1 MTKHI
6 ISIIFFVFLQL
17 ALYGQGYTITGTI
30 TDRENKRPLSF
41 ANIRV
46 DSSNIGTSANI
57 DGTYVL
63 KLKKGNYK
71 LIASYI
77 GYKSDTINLSVNMDI
92 PINFKLLRTSIKLG
106 EVTVLPSENPALE
119 IIKRAIKTKNI
130 RNKKLNSYEF
140 NAYTKGI
147 IKTTSDISTSDNSV
161 GMGLAIKDTAD
172 LKITG
177 LFENESKGYFKKPD
191 NYKEEIT
198 AQKQSANFPSSIN
211 LLTGGRMIQNFYSD
225 DIEFFGRPILSPIA
239 DNALDFYYYRI
250 LDTIAY
256 NNTPVFK
263 IHFEPDDKSDPGF
276 YGTLFITDSTF
287 NLIKVDVNLNDA
299 ANPGGIFKRVN
310 VIQQYLAYDEN
321 IYMPID
327 YRLFVKGNVLGMAK
341 FGFEVNSVLYDYKIN
356 NKIDDNFFDMV
367 VLKVMPEADK
377 KDSTFWKLN
386 QKIPNT
392 LEEVEA
398 YKRID
403 SVEAL
408 PRTFWN
414 RFSWFSTKVWISDD
428 FYTNGTL
435 NLYHYNKVE
444 GSALNLDLYYNDSY
458 NKRFSTSL
466 EADYGFSDKKF
477 KWDFNGEYLLG
488 EYRTTK
494 VSLNVYDRLG
504 ILFKESDEYGN
515 LISTLTSLFGHYDF
529 RNYFYSKGVD
539 FKLSGAVFPIL
550 DLGVGFTNRTDKNAK
565 VNTEYSFFAKDKMFS
580 PNTVIYEGKIVAV
593 SGTFKLDFRKFI
605 ENGYFR
611 RRTSLGKSYFTLDGE
626 VVISNK
632 SKMTSNLDFQIYK
645 LNFWAHINSFRSTSF
660 EIYAKGI
667 HSNGPIPYQLMTA
680 LPGNITALGKD
691 FTFRTVG
698 IASYIGDR
706 VYTITTQYRFNDEI
720 FKMLK
725 IPFLKDASLKL
736 DAYFNVAW
744 LSTSDESKKLNYKS
758 YDNIFPEFIEPLYE
772 IGFGIGHVLLPI
784 KLEFTWRLNHKE
796 GNSFVIAINSV
807 AL

>member
-1 MTKHI
+1 MTKYI
-6 ISIIFFVFLQL
+6 TTIVLFILLQL
-17 ALYGQGYTITGTI
+17 TLYGQGYTITGTI

-41 ANIRV
+41 ANIKV
-46 DSSNIGTSANI
+46 DSSNTGTSANV

-77 GYKSDTINLSVNMDI
+77 GYKSDTVYLSVNMNI
-92 PINFKLLRTSIKLG
+92 PINFKLLRTSIKLD
-106 EVTVLPSENPALE
+106 EVTVLPTENPALE
-119 IIKRAIKTKNI
+119 IIRRAIKTKNI

-147 IKTTSDISTSDNSV
+147 IKTTSDISASSNGV
-161 GMGLAIKDTAD
+161 GTGLSIKDTAA

-177 LFENESKGYFKKPD
+177 IIENESKGYFNKPD
-191 NYKEEIT
+191 RYKEEIT

-211 LLTGGRMIQNFYSD
+211 LLTGGRIIQNFYSD

-239 DNALDFYYYRI
+239 DDALDFYYYKI

-256 NNTPVFK
+256 NNIPVFK
-263 IHFEPDDKSDPGF
+263 IHFEPYDKSDPGF
-276 YGTLFITDSTF
+276 YGTLFITDSAF

-299 ANPGGIFKRVN
+299 ANPGGIFDRVN
-310 VIQQYLAYDEN
+310 IIQQYLAYDEN

-356 NKIDDNFFDMV
+356 NKIDDDFFDMV

-392 LEEVEA
+392 LEEIEA

-403 SVEAL
+403 SVEAV

-414 RFSWFSTKVWISDD
+414 RLSWFSTRTWISDD

-444 GSALNLDLYYNDSY
+444 GSALNIGLYYNDSY
-458 NKRFSTSL
+458 NKRFSTFL
-466 EADYGFSDKKF
+466 ETDYGFSDKKF

-494 VSLNVYDRLG
+494 VSLNVYDRLD
-504 ILFKESDEYGN
+504 ILFKESDEYGK

-550 DLGVGFTNRTDKNAK
+550 DLGVGFTNRTDKNAE
-565 VNTEYSFFAKDKMFS
+565 VNTEYSFFAKNEMFS
-580 PNTVIYEGKIVAV
+580 PNTVIYEGKVVAV
-593 SGTFKLDFRKFI
+593 SGTFKFDFRKFI
-605 ENGYFR
+605 EDGYFR

-626 VVISNK
+626 AVISNK
-632 SKMTSNLDFQIYK
+632 SKMTSNLDFQVYK
-645 LNFWAHINSFRSTSF
+645 LNFWTHINSFRSTSL

-667 HSNGPIPYQLMTA
+667 YSNGAIPYQLMTA

-691 FTFRTVG
+691 FTFRTIG
-698 IASYIGDR
+698 IANYVGDR
-706 VYTITTQYRFNDEI
+706 AYTITSQYRFNDEI

-725 IPFLKDASLKL
+725 IPFIKDARLRL
-736 DAYFNVAW
+736 DVHFNIAW
-744 LSTSDESKKLNYKS
+744 LSVSEDSKTLNTNS
-758 YDNIFPEFIEPLYE
+758 YNSKFPEFIKPLFE
-772 IGFGIGHVLLPI
+772 AGFGIGHILIPM
-784 KLEFTWRLNHKE
+784 KLEFTWRLNHRE
-796 GNSFVIAINSV
+796 ENSFVIAINSV

>member
-1 MTKHI
+1 MTKQI
-6 ISIIFFVFLQL
+6 IPILIFVLL
-17 ALYGQGYTITGTI
+17 RLTLYGQEHTITGTI

-41 ANIRV
+41 ANIKV

-57 DGTYVL
+57 DGKYVL
-63 KLKKGNYK
+63 KLKKGDYK

-77 GYKSDTINLSVNMDI
+77 GYKSDTINLSVNMNI
-92 PINFKLLRTSIKLG
+92 PINFRLLRTSIKLR
-106 EVTVLPSENPALE
+106 EVTVLPSENPAIE
-119 IIKRAIKTKNI
+119 IIRRAIKTKDL
-130 RNKKLNSYEF
+130 RNEKLNSYEF
-140 NAYTKGI
+140 YAYTKGI
-147 IKTTSDISTSDNSV
+147 IKTTSDISAGDNSV
-161 GMGLAIKDTAD
+161 GIGLGIKDTAD

-191 NYKEEIT
+191 DYKEEIT

-239 DNALDFYYYRI
+239 DGALNFYYYRI

-256 NNTPVFK
+256 NNVPVFK

-299 ANPGGIFKRVN
+299 ANPGGIFERVN
-310 VIQQYLAYDEN
+310 IIQQYLAYDEN

-356 NKIDDNFFDMV
+356 NKIDDDFFDMV

-403 SVEAL
+403 SVEAI

-414 RFSWFSTKVWISDD
+414 TFSWFSTRTWISDD

-444 GSALNLDLYYNDSY
+444 GSALNLGLYYNNSY
-458 NKRFSTSL
+458 SKRLLASL
-466 EADYGFSDKKF
+466 DADYGFSDKKL
-477 KWDFNGEYLLG
+477 KWDLNGKYLLG
-488 EYRTTK
+488 EFRTTE
-494 VSLNVYDRLG
+494 VSLNIYDRLD
-504 ILFKESDEYGN
+504 ILFKESDEYGK

-529 RNYFYSKGVD
+529 RNYFYSKGFD

-550 DLGVGFTNRTDKNAK
+550 DMGIGLTNRTDKNAK

-580 PNTVIYEGKIVAV
+580 PNTVIYEGKVV
-593 SGTFKLDFRKFI
+593 TLSGMFKLDLRKYI
-605 ENGYFR
+605 EDGYFR
-611 RRTSLGKSYFTLDGE
+611 RRTSMGRSYFTLDGE

-645 LNFWAHINSFRSTSF
+645 LNFWTHINSFRSTSF
-660 EIYAKGI
+660 DISAKGI
-667 HSNGPIPYQLMTA
+667 YSSGEIPYQLMSA

-698 IASYIGDR
+698 ITNYVGDR
-706 VYTITTQYRFNDEI
+706 VYTITSQYRFNDEI

-725 IPFLKDASLKL
+725 IPFIKDARLRL
-736 DAYFNVAW
+736 DAHFNVAW
-744 LSTSDESKKLNYKS
+744 LSISDDSKALKKISYK
-758 YDNIFPEFIEPLYE
+758 NNFPEFIEPLFE
-772 IGFGIGHVLLPI
+772 IGFGIGHVLLPM
-784 KLEFTWRLNHKE
+784 KLEFTWRLNHRE
-796 GNSFVIAINSV
+796 ENSFVIAINSV

>member
-1 MTKHI
+1 MTKQI
-6 ISIIFFVFLQL
+6 IPAVIIILFQGI
-17 ALYGQGYTITGTI
+17 LYSQTFTIKGTI
-30 TDRENKRPLSF
+30 TDRENNRPLSF

-57 DGTYVL
+57 DGQYVL

-71 LIASYI
+71 LITSYI
-77 GYKSDTINLSVNMDI
+77 GYKSDTINLSVNMNI

-106 EVTVLPSENPALE
+106 EVTVLPTENPALE
-119 IIKRAIKTKNI
+119 IIRRAIKTKNI
-130 RNKKLNSYEF
+130 RNEKLDSYVF
-140 NAYTKGI
+140 NAYTKGV
-147 IKTTSDISTSDNSV
+147 IKTTSDISAKNNNV
-161 GMGLAIKDTAD
+161 GAGLGVKDTAA

-177 LFENESKGYFKKPD
+177 IIENESKGYFKKPD
-191 NYKEEIT
+191 YYKEEIT

-239 DNALDFYYYRI
+239 NDALDFYYYKI

-256 NNTPVFK
+256 NNIPVFK
-263 IHFEPDDKSDPGF
+263 IHFEPDDESDPGF
-276 YGTLFITDSTF
+276 YGTLFITDITF

-299 ANPGGIFKRVN
+299 ANPGGIFERVN
-310 VIQQYLAYDEN
+310 VIQQYLAYDED

-341 FGFEVNSVLYDYKIN
+341 FGFEISSVLYDYKIN
-356 NKIDDNFFDMV
+356 NKIDNNFFDMV

-403 SVEAL
+403 SVEAV
-408 PRTFWN
+408 PRTFWD
-414 RFSWFSTKVWISDD
+414 RFSWLSTRIWITDD
-428 FYTNGTL
+428 FYTSGTL

-444 GSALNLDLYYNDSY
+444 GSALNLGLYYSDSY

-466 EADYGFSDKKF
+466 DADYGFSDKKF
-477 KWDFNGEYLLG
+477 KWDLNGKHLLG

-494 VSLNVYDRLG
+494 VSLNIYDRLD
-504 ILFKESDEYGN
+504 ILFKESDEYGK

-529 RNYFYSKGVD
+529 RNYFYSKGID
-539 FKLSGAVFPIL
+539 FKLSGAIFPVL
-550 DLGVGFTNRTDKNAK
+550 DLGIGFTNRTDKNAK
-565 VNTEYSFFAKDKMFS
+565 VNTEYSFFAKNKMFT
-580 PNTVIYEGKIVAV
+580 PNTDIYEGKIVAV

-611 RRTSLGKSYFTLDGE
+611 RRTSMGKSYFTLDGE
-626 VVISNK
+626 VTVSNK

-645 LNFWAHINSFRSTSF
+645 LNFWTHLNSFRSTSF
-660 EIYAKGI
+660 EISAKGI
-667 HSNGPIPYQLMTA
+667 YSNGPIPYQLMTA

-691 FTFRTVG
+691 FTFRTIG
-698 IASYIGDR
+698 IAKYVGDR
-706 VYTITTQYRFNDEI
+706 VYTITSQYRFNDEI

-725 IPFLKDASLKL
+725 IPFIKDARLRL
-736 DAYFNVAW
+736 DTHFNIAW
-744 LSTSDESKKLNYKS
+744 LSVSKNSKTLNTGS
-758 YDNIFPEFIEPLYE
+758 YNNTYPEFIEPLFE
-772 IGFGIGHVLLPI
+772 LGFGIGHILLPM
-784 KLEFTWRLNHKE
+784 KLEFTWRLNHRNE
-796 GNSFVIAINSV
+796 NSFVIGINSV